1 MLRDNQ
7 GRALLR
13 LPTTMRLAF
22 AEAYL
27 PACARA
33 GVVAFLEDRED
44 DNLPTIKMVGAGLR
58 SNHGY
63 RKVPAWTVTRRSK
76 EARR

>member
-22 AEAYL
+22 E
-27 PACARA
+27 RA
-33 GVVAFLEDRED
+33 FRAHAVNGEVLCE
-44 DNLPTIKMVGAGLR
+44 VGSPLDMAGAAI
-58 SNHGY
+58 SNPRLGY
-63 RKVPAWTVTRRSK
+63 RKVPAWTVTRRAK
-76 EARR
+76 R